1 MQEVRMA
8 IQRALVTGG
17 AGFIGSHVVDALLA
31 QGTSVGVLD
40 NLATGRKANLNPRA
54 AFHEVD
60 LRSPE
65 VERVVGEARPEVVF
79 HIGAQSSVVVSVR
92 DPVLDVSV
100 NVAGMV
106 GLLQACVKH
115 GVRKV
120 VFASSGGTLYGE
132 PEVLPCPEEHP
143 IRPRSPYGASK
154 EAGEAFLRA
163 YAATFGLSGTALRLG
178 NVYGPRQDPNGE
190 AGVIAIFGGRM
201 LKGEPVTIYGD
212 GEQER
217 DYVYVEDV
225 ARAFLL
231 AAEEEASEVYN
242 VGTGVGTSVNAL
254 FRALA
259 ALTSYSL
266 EPRYAPPRPGEVF
279 KVALDSGKLQ
289 RRLGWKPR
297 IDLEKGLARTI
308 EGLR

>member
-1 MQEVRMA
+1 MA
-8 IQRALVTGG
+8 IRRALVTGG
-17 AGFIGSHVVDALLA
+17 AGFIGSHITDALLA
-31 QGTSVGVLD
+31 QGTFVGVLD
-40 NLATGRKANLNPRA
+40 NLTTGRKANLNPRA
-54 AFHEVD
+54 AFYEVD

-65 VERVVGEARPEVVF
+65 VDRVVGEVRPEVVF

-132 PEVLPCPEEHP
+132 PEVLPCSEEHP

-163 YAATFGLSGTALRLG
+163 YAGTFGLSGTALRLG

-201 LKGEPVTIYGD
+201 LRGEPVTIFGT

-259 ALTSYSL
+259 PLTGYRL
-266 EPRYAPPRPGEVF
+266 EPRYAPARPGEVF
-279 KVALDSGKLQ
+279 KVALNSGKLQ
-289 RRLGWKPR
+289 RQLGWKPR
-297 IDLEKGLARTI
+297 NALDGGLARTV
-308 EGLR
+308 ESLR

>member
-1 MQEVRMA
+1 MS

-31 QGTSVGVLD
+31 QGAFVGVLD
-40 NLATGRKANLNPRA
+40 NLATGRKANLNAGA
-54 AFHEVD
+54 AFYEVD

-65 VERVVGEARPEVVF
+65 VDRVVGGVRPEVVF

-92 DPVLDVSV
+92 DPALDVSV

-115 GVRKV
+115 GVMKV

-132 PEVLPCPEEHP
+132 PEALPCSEEHP
-143 IRPRSPYGASK
+143 IRPLSPYGASK

-201 LKGEPVTIYGD
+201 LGGEPVTIFGT

-259 ALTSYSL
+259 PLTGYRL
-266 EPRYAPPRPGEVF
+266 APRYAPPRPGEVY
-279 KVALDSGKLQ
+279 KVALDSRKLQ

-297 IDLEKGLARTI
+297 VDLDEGLARTV
-308 EGLR
+308 GSLR

>member
-1 MQEVRMA
+1 MA
-8 IQRALVTGG
+8 IRRALVTGG
-17 AGFIGSHVVDALLA
+17 AGFIGSHIADALLA
-31 QGTSVGVLD
+31 QGTFVGVLD
-40 NLATGRKANLNPRA
+40 NLTTGRKANLNPRA
-54 AFHEVD
+54 AFYEVD

-65 VERVVGEARPEVVF
+65 VDRAVGEVRPEVVF

-92 DPVLDVSV
+92 DPALDVSV

-132 PEVLPCPEEHP
+132 PEVLPCSEEHP

-178 NVYGPRQDPNGE
+178 NVYGPRQDPDGE

-201 LKGEPVTIYGD
+201 LRGEPVTIFGT

-225 ARAFLL
+225 ARAFLQ
-231 AAEEEASEVYN
+231 AAEEETSEVYN

-259 ALTSYSL
+259 RLTGYRL

-279 KVALDSGKLQ
+279 KVALDSRKLQ

-297 IDLEKGLARTI
+297 IDLDKGLARTV

>member
-1 MQEVRMA
+1 MA
-8 IQRALVTGG
+8 IRRALVTGG
-17 AGFIGSHVVDALLA
+17 AGFIGSHIADALLA
-31 QGTSVGVLD
+31 RGTFVGVLD
-40 NLATGRKANLNPRA
+40 NLTTGRKANVNPRE
-54 AFHEVD
+54 AFYEVD
-60 LRSPE
+60 LRSPD
-65 VERVVGEARPEVVF
+65 VERVVGEVRPEVVF

-92 DPVLDVSV
+92 DPALDVSV

-132 PEVLPCPEEHP
+132 PEALPCSEEHP
-143 IRPRSPYGASK
+143 VRPRSPYGASK

-201 LKGEPVTIYGD
+201 LRGEPVTIFGT

-242 VGTGVGTSVNAL
+242 VGTGVGTSVNTL

-259 ALTSYSL
+259 ALTGYRL

-297 IDLEKGLARTI
+297 IDMEKGLPRTV
-308 EGLR
+308 EGLRSSL

>member
-1 MQEVRMA
+1 MA

-31 QGTSVGVLD
+31 QGASVGVLD

-54 AFHEVD
+54 AFYEVD
-60 LRSPE
+60 LRSSE
-65 VERVVGEARPEVVF
+65 VDRVVGAVRPETVF

-143 IRPRSPYGASK
+143 IRPLSPYGASK

-201 LKGEPVTIYGD
+201 LRGEPVTIFGT

-254 FRALA
+254 LRALA
-259 ALTSYSL
+259 PLTGYRL
-266 EPRYAPPRPGEVF
+266 EPRHAPARPSEVY

-297 IDLEKGLARTI
+297 VDLEQGLASTVA
-308 EGLR
+308 GLR